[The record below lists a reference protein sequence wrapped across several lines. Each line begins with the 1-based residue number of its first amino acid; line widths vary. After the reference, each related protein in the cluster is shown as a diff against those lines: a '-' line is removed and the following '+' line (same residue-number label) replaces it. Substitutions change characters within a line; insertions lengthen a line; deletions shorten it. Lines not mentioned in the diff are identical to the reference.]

1 MSVIARSALTL
12 GMVLAA
18 TAATT
23 GTAFASGSDGSHT
36 NCKARGNAAVYDR
49 YNADQDVADHPLAV
63 LNQDQQFV
71 VTKEVSEKFWQG
83 YRADDPDK
91 HQSYADADRFICDQD
106 IDHNFTDDESLY
118 RYGED
123 D

>member
-12 GMVLAA
+12 GVVLAA
-18 TAATT
+18 TTATT
-23 GTAFASGSDGSHT
+23 GTAFATESGGSHT
-36 NCKARGNAAVYDR
+36 NCKARGYAAVYDR
-49 YNADQDVADHPLAV
+49 YNTDLDSADHPLGV
-63 LNQDQQFV
+63 MSEGQQFV

-83 YRADDPDK
+83 YRADDAEK

-118 RYGED
+118 RYSED